1 MTVAFDHVNA
11 FCLAPEF
18 QKITTWV
25 TLAPRQDAPRS
36 SGRPVDRET
45 IMPLYF
51 FHLSFGD
58 RLLSDEEGVELESRA
73 AARAEALA
81 VIRDMSSQVFS
92 TQVSSTQVSSTQVA
106 SGQATGRNSR
116 RWAGWFLRV
125 ADGRGQFLRLPMD
138 PPALK
143 VASTD
148 RHAAAPDPNLEQ
160 AQPTRPCDQQT
171 TTPLPR
177 HADHTARLLEENR
190 VLRSQLAFQFL
201 VSEKAYI
208 HSRQLLARARLVRS
222 PVDFPMAC
230 RHAVKRIF
238 RRPPH
243 LLVLQGGR

>member
-1 MTVAFDHVNA
+1 
-11 FCLAPEF
+11 
-18 QKITTWV
+18 
-25 TLAPRQDAPRS
+25 
-36 SGRPVDRET
+36 
-45 IMPLYF
+45 MPLYF

-58 RLLSDEEGVELESRA
+58 RLLSDEEGVELESRS

-81 VIRDMSSQVFS
+81 VIRDMSN
-92 TQVSSTQVSSTQVA
+92 QVSSSQVSSTQVA

-125 ADGRGQFLRLPMD
+125 ADHRGQFLRLPMA

-148 RHAAAPDPNLEQ
+148 RHAAAPGPNFEQ
-160 AQPTRPCDQQT
+160 ARPTRTCDQQT
-171 TTPLPR
+171 TTPLPL

-190 VLRSQLAFQFL
+190 ALRSQLAFQFL

-208 HSRQLLARARLVRS
+208 HSRQLLSRARLVRS

-230 RHAVKRIF
+230 RHAAKRIF

-243 LLVLQGGR
+243 LLLLQGGR